1 MKLEYIADKLD
12 RRVAAL
18 VGDNLNE
25 KYLRLNPAEKEII
38 RQAQGICKKA
48 AHMLEDYYQDPDLIT
63 SYTEADIA
71 LSNILEKE
79 GS

>member
-25 KYLRLNPAEKEII
+25 KYLRLNFAEKEII
-38 RQAQGICKKA
+38 RQAQGICEKA
-48 AHMLEDYYQDPDLIT
+48 AQMLEDYYQDPDLIT

-71 LSNILEKE
+71 LSNILEKG